1 MLLNDRLSG
10 GLNQIGLPVT
20 ARQSE
25 QLDSYLYLIQKWNQ
39 TYNLVADCRTEPLL
53 IRHLFDCLSAL
64 PLASISPDAHVLDVG
79 CGDGMLMELLA
90 KEKNVNIRGIEISK
104 IKVQN
109 CIAKGLTIIEGN
121 AENDLRQFPDKSF
134 DYVILSQTLQAFLKP
149 EKVINELLRIGKQAI
164 VTIPNFGYWKIR
176 LHLLLKGTMPVTKT
190 LPDEW
195 YNTPNIHLCTIKDF
209 VHFSKNKN
217 FKLSKSI
224 ALKDNQQSFIS
235 NYNLKLKNL
244 SSNLGI
250 FLIER

>member
-1 MLLNDRLSG
+1 MKPEFKVISD
-10 GLNQIGLPVT
+10 
-20 ARQSE
+20 
-25 QLDSYLYLIQKWNQ
+25 LINR
-39 TYNLVADCRTEPLL
+39 N
-53 IRHLFDCLSAL
+53 S
-64 PLASISPDAHVLDVG
+64 HVLDVG

-121 AENDLRQFPDKSF
+121 AEEDLKQFPDKSF
-134 DYVILSQTLQAFLKP
+134 DYVVLSQTLQAFLKP
-149 EKVINELLRIGKQAI
+149 EKVIDELLRIGKQAI

-176 LHLLLKGTMPVTKT
+176 LHLLLKGTMPVTRT

-209 VHFSKNKN
+209 VYFSKSKN
-217 FKLSKSI
+217 FRLSKSI
-224 ALKDNQQSFIS
+224 ALKNNQPSYIK
-235 NYNLKLKNL
+235 NYNLNFKNL

-250 FLIER
+250 F

>member
-1 MLLNDRLSG
+1 MKPEFKIISN
-10 GLNQIGLPVT
+10 
-20 ARQSE
+20 
-25 QLDSYLYLIQKWNQ
+25 LINV
-39 TYNLVADCRTEPLL
+39 N
-53 IRHLFDCLSAL
+53 S
-64 PLASISPDAHVLDVG
+64 HVLDVG
-79 CGDGMLMELLA
+79 CGDGILMEFLV
-90 KEKNVNIRGIEISK
+90 KEKKVNIRGIEISK
-104 IKVQN
+104 SKVQN

-121 AENDLRQFPDKSF
+121 AEEDLKQFPDKSF
-134 DYVILSQTLQAFLKP
+134 DYVILSQTLQAFLNP

-176 LHLLLKGTMPVTKT
+176 LHLLLKGTMPVTRT

-209 VHFSKNKN
+209 VFFSKTKN

-224 ALKDNQQSFIS
+224 ALRNNLPS
-235 NYNLKLKNL
+235 NIKNSNLNLKNL